1 MPFLFAHGGLQIFTQ
16 LKKLKEE
23 PAGQTSIK
31 HQHDD
36 DDDQDDQD
44 DDDDDD
50 GDGEDDDKDDVEHG
64 LAGCLLPSS
73 AFSCLASPDSKS
85 MATLYLQISYLQ
97 FCICCIFGLYF
108 LIV

>member
-1 MPFLFAHGGLQIFTQ
+1 MPQDALLQGGHLDGDHDDQ
-16 LKKLKEE
+16 
-23 PAGQTSIK
+23 
-31 HQHDD
+31 DD
-36 DDDQDDQD
+36 DDDQDDQDDDGD

-108 LIV
+108 LSV